1 MREMEKLLISRG
13 RNWSGLERR
22 SGKDRRQREGRSPT
36 GYERRHQVE
45 QREIEVT
52 EWYLSEPEWE
62 ILQKVW
68 LH

>member
-1 MREMEKLLISRG
+1 MEKLLISRG
-13 RNWSGLERR
+13 RNWSGFERR
-22 SGKDRRQREGRSPT
+22 SGKDRRQRDRGSPT

-52 EWYLSEPEWE
+52 EWFCSEPEWQV
-62 ILQKVW
+62 LQKKW